1 MKDLRT
7 VAVACAAYLACGAP
21 GLAQEY
27 RTYDGSGNNLANPL
41 WGAAN
46 TTLRRLLPAQ
56 YSDGFAALAG
66 PDRGSARL
74 ISNQVCAQTSPRF
87 SSRVLS
93 TMVMQWG
100 QWIDHDLDFRK
111 RHQPTQ
117 FANIP
122 VPQGDPFF
130 DPGAT
135 GTAKIFFQRSRFD
148 PSTGTGPGNPREQVN
163 VISAF
168 LDCNNVYGST
178 VQRAAAVR
186 EFQGGRLLT
195 SAEDLLPWN
204 TVGEDM
210 DTPPTGLSLFDVMLA
225 GDDRANEQL
234 GLLAMHVL
242 WVREHNRLA
251 GELAAAN
258 PGWDDE
264 LLYQEARRYVI
275 ALNQAITY
283 NEFLPALLG
292 PGALPPYTGYRPQ
305 VDPGIANEFAHA
317 AYRFAHSMLNPTLAR
332 LEEDGT
338 PIPQGHVALR
348 NAFFAPQRLV
358 NEGGVDPLFRGLCA
372 QPTQQID
379 HLLIDDVRNFLF
391 GPPGV
396 FGLDLAALNIQRG
409 RDHGL
414 PTLNQARAGL
424 GLPVHASFQQ
434 VSSDPEAVAR
444 LATAYASVDD
454 IDLWLGGIC
463 EDHVP
468 GGNVG
473 PTVRAIIAETF
484 VRVRDGDRLWY
495 RNGQFTPQQLA
506 DIEST
511 RLSDV
516 IRRNT
521 SIERIQGNVFFVWPD
536 MNHDGTLNLADF
548 GRFQT
553 LFALGDPEADFDKNG
568 VLNLADLALFR
579 NAFAGYF

>member
-1 MKDLRT
+1 MSHLRT
-7 VAVACAAYLACGAP
+7 LGVACAAAAACGAP
-21 GLAQEY
+21 ALAQEY
-27 RTYDGSGNNLANPL
+27 RTYDGSGNNLANPQ

-46 TTLRRLLPAQ
+46 ARLRRLMAS
-56 YSDGFAALAG
+56 YYADGFAALAG

-74 ISNQVCAQTSPRF
+74 ISNLVCAQSQPRF
-87 SSRVLS
+87 SARVLS

-111 RHQPTQ
+111 RQQPAQ

-122 VPQGDPFF
+122 IPMGDPFF
-130 DPGAT
+130 DPNST
-135 GTAKIFFQRSRFD
+135 GTAKILFQRSRFD
-148 PSTGTGPGNPREQVN
+148 PASGSGPGNPREQVN

-168 LDCNNVYGST
+168 LDCNNIYGST
-178 VQRAAAVR
+178 PQRAASVR
-186 EFQGGRLLT
+186 EFQGGRLLV
-195 SAEDLLPWN
+195 SAGDLLPWN

-234 GLLAMHVL
+234 GLLAMHTL

-251 GELAAAN
+251 GELAVAN
-258 PGWDDE
+258 PAWDDQR
-264 LLYQEARRYVI
+264 LYQEARRYVI
-275 ALNQAITY
+275 ALNQAITF

-292 PGALPPYTGYRPQ
+292 PGAIATYAGYNPQ
-305 VDPGIANEFAHA
+305 LNPGIANEFAHA
-317 AYRFAHSMLNPTLAR
+317 AYRFAHSMLNPALAR

-338 PIPQGHVALR
+338 PIAQGHVALR
-348 NAFFAPQRLV
+348 DAFFAPQRLV
-358 NEGGVDPLFRGLCA
+358 DEGGIDPLLRGLCA
-372 QPTQQID
+372 QPTQEID

-391 GPPGV
+391 GPPGI

-414 PTLNQARAGL
+414 PTLNQARAAL
-424 GLPVHASFQQ
+424 GLPAHASFQH
-434 VSSDPEAVAR
+434 VTSDPQAAVR
-444 LATAYASVDD
+444 LAGAYASVDD

-484 VRVRDGDRLWY
+484 TRVRDGDRLWY

-521 SIERIQGNVFFVWPD
+521 GVERIQGNVFFVWPD
-536 MNHDGTLNLADF
+536 MNHDGALNLADF
-548 GRFQT
+548 VRFQT
-553 LFALGDPEADFDKNG
+553 LYALGDPEADFDKNG
-568 VLNLADLALFR
+568 VLNLADLSLFR